1 MALATLKKQTAA
13 QAVAW
18 AHETLELAYTEIGAA
33 VDADERTVRRWQ
45 EQGVA
50 PRGRHQDKVQ
60 ELLELRHLLKELFPT
75 TAEANGWLH
84 ASVPAFRGRTPISL
98 LRSGKMDAVIDVLAT
113 MESGSFL

>member
-1 MALATLKKQTAA
+1 MALAQLKKQTAA

-50 PRGRHQDKVQ
+50 PRGRHQDKL
-60 ELLELRHLLKELFPT
+60 EEILELRHLLSALFPT
-75 TAEANGWLH
+75 PAEANAWLH
-84 ASVPAFRGRTPISL
+84 ASVPAFRGRTPMSVI
-98 LRSGKMDAVIDVLAT
+98 RRGKIDRVIDVLAT
-113 MESGSFL
+113 METGAFL